1 MKLIAVGARREDNTA
16 FEDNPFCQESLQMTI
31 DFFQKVG
38 YVPPWIGY
46 YVERENNLVGVG
58 AFKGPPVNG
67 TVEIA
72 YGTFEPYQQQGVGA
86 GICTLLVDLALKT
99 DPAVRIT
106 ARTLPEENSSTRILR
121 KNGFKMIGPVID
133 PEDGEVWEW
142 AFENRNNP
150 AGHVSVR

>member
-1 MKLIAVGARREDNTA
+1 MEDNTA
-16 FEDNPFCQESLQMTI
+16 FAANPLCLESLPMTI
-31 DFFQKVG
+31 EFFNRVG

-46 YVERENNLVGVG
+46 FAELDKQLVGVS

-72 YGTFEPYQQQGVGA
+72 YGTFEPYRQQGIGA
-86 GICTLLVDLALKT
+86 GICKLLVDLALKT
-99 DPAVRIT
+99 DPSLRIT
-106 ARTLPEENSSTRILR
+106 ARTLPEENYSTRILR

-142 AFENRNNP
+142 AFEK
-150 AGHVSVR
+150 